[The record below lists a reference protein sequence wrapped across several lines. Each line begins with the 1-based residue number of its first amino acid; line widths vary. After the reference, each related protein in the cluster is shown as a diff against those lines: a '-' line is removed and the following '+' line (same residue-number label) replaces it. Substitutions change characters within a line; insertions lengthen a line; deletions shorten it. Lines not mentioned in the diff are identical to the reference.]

1 MARGDWL
8 KSGNRWCHRDDV
20 EPSARELRKG
30 EDRRRKAGHI
40 DSQAIH
46 DYARARAQAGPPVV
60 HLPRAATL
68 LTSEAREAIADALEI
83 LPLDRR
89 GRERATEWIAC
100 FRSGDWSRVPAWLS
114 VEDTELVYRG
124 IQVALK
130 DTPAPSTT
138 STTRPST
145 ANWRRRSGQLVDLL
159 GAFSPYRFDEDTRPR
174 PPDLVTD
181 DITKGP
187 S

>member
-8 KSGNRWCHRDDV
+8 KSGDRWCHRDDV

-30 EDRRRKAGHI
+30 EDRRQVA
-40 DSQAIH
+40 AI
-46 DYARARAQAGPPVV
+46 RPGPPVV
-60 HLPRAATL
+60 HFPRAACL
-68 LTSEAREAIADALEI
+68 LTSEARQAIASALET
-83 LPLDRR
+83 LRLDRA